1 MATPIYAGLHDTTSF
16 LSVYTST
23 GSFLYKSIQL
33 PTIYPSTIGRVVY
46 LKEASEFPGVPIFT
60 VSSATNQTIEAST
73 TLGISRH
80 QAITLQA
87 SVSSSTYYWSLL
99 NGYLGLVSFST
110 QQLPVQSVPIHVSTA
125 SQLFVDLR
133 TQSKTVV
140 LPRIQT
146 LSQTSS
152 SCLYMTIKDAYGWAS
167 TSTLYVSSSY
177 PDTLEVSSIN
187 NSIRLDSNFASVD
200 MIANPVLQKWNL
212 VNFYDGSLVSRP

>member
-1 MATPIYAGLHDTTSF
+1 MATPIYADLQNTTSF

-33 PTIYPSTIGRVVY
+33 PTIYASTIGRVVY

-60 VSSATNQTIEAST
+60 VSSAANQSIETST

-80 QAITLQA
+80 QAIALQA
-87 SVSSSTYYWSLL
+87 TVSSSQYYWSVLG
-99 NGYLGLVSFST
+99 GYLGLVSFST

-152 SCLYMTIKDAYGWAS
+152 SALYMTIKDAYGWAS
-167 TSTLYVSSSY
+167 TSTMYVSSSY

-187 NSIRLDSNFASVD
+187 NSIRLTSNFASID
-200 MIANPVLQKWNL
+200 MIANPVLQKWNI
-212 VNFYDGSLVSRP
+212 VNYYDGSSVSRP

>member
-1 MATPIYAGLHDTTSF
+1 MATPIYAGLQNTTSF

-23 GSFLYKSIQL
+23 GSFLYKAIQL

-46 LKEASEFPGVPIFT
+46 FKEASEFPGVPIFT
-60 VSSATNQTIEAST
+60 LSSTGGQLIETST

-80 QAITLQA
+80 QAISLQA

-99 NGYLGLVSFST
+99 GGYLGLASFST
-110 QQLPVQSVPIHVSTA
+110 QQLPTQSVPIHVSTA
-125 SQLFVDLR
+125 SHLFVDLR

-152 SCLYMTIKDAYGWAS
+152 SALYMTIKDAYGWAS

-177 PDTLEVSSIN
+177 PDILEVSSIN
-187 NSIRLDSNFASVD
+187 NSIRLNSNFASLD
-200 MIANPVLQKWNL
+200 LIGNAVLQKWNI
-212 VNFYDGSLVSRP
+212 VNSYDGSLVSRP

>member
-1 MATPIYAGLHDTTSF
+1 MATPIYANLQNTTSF

-33 PTIYPSTIGRVVY
+33 PTIYASTIGRVVY

-60 VSSATNQTIEAST
+60 VSSAANQKIEVST

-80 QAITLQA
+80 QAISLQA
-87 SVSSSTYYWSLL
+87 SVSSSTYYWSVLG
-99 NGYLGLVSFST
+99 GYLGLLSFST

-152 SCLYMTIKDAYGWAS
+152 SALYMTIKDAYGWAS
-167 TSTLYVSSSY
+167 TSTMYISSSY
-177 PDTLEVSSIN
+177 PDTLEISSIN
-187 NSIRLDSNFASVD
+187 NSIRLDSNFASID
-200 MIANPVLQKWNL
+200 MIANPVLQKWNI
-212 VNFYDGSLVSRP
+212 VNYYDGSSVSRP

>member
-1 MATPIYAGLHDTTSF
+1 MATPIYANLQNTTSF

-33 PTIYPSTIGRVVY
+33 PTIYASTIGRVVY

-60 VSSATNQTIEAST
+60 VSSAANQSIETST

-80 QAITLQA
+80 QAIALQA
-87 SVSSSTYYWSLL
+87 TVSSSQYYWSVLG
-99 NGYLGLVSFST
+99 GYLGLVSFST

-152 SCLYMTIKDAYGWAS
+152 SALYMTIKDAYGWAS
-167 TSTLYVSSSY
+167 TSTMYVSSSY

-187 NSIRLDSNFASVD
+187 NSIRLTSNFASID
-200 MIANPVLQKWNL
+200 MIANPVLQKWNI
-212 VNFYDGSLVSRP
+212 VNYYDGSSVSRP